1 MQGGFLDCA
10 RNDSVGNGYLV
21 HHAEKECVGNAF
33 FSYRHPER
41 SRGIFFVGGKRE
53 RARQRETGNTVS
65 QERWDGAS
73 RKRLS
78 EGGEKGALFLLEMR
92 GNVPEKSAN
101 I

>member
-1 MQGGFLDCA
+1 M
-10 RNDSVGNGYLV
+10 
-21 HHAEKECVGNAF
+21 HHAKKECVGNAF

-73 RKRLS
+73 RKRHS
-78 EGGEKGALFLLEMR
+78 EGVMEKRDEKDFSLLEMR
-92 GNVPEKSAN
+92 EAYPLKSVK